1 MNISID
7 KHGTTPLYRQICEQI
22 RNQIREGA
30 LLPGQLLPS
39 LNQLAIRLDISRETT
54 KKAYV
59 RLLKEGLLTA
69 RQGKGVFVEGQRS
82 SVLTE
87 ILVILDKQS
96 VYHQTI
102 MQTFQETLSGKA
114 HITILL
120 HNQNID
126 LLEFYLDRHLDQYD
140 YYVVSPHFA
149 RDAKSQARAAKL
161 LRRVP
166 NRKLIMVDHWL
177 REVPGNYGVV
187 YQDFRHDAGEALS
200 QASSEILRSGGRLK
214 VMMLPHSLYGSDI
227 LKSVNDFSRQTGVVV
242 SAFRTVPPDLERGDV
257 ILLLGSQLD
266 SGLVELSK
274 SISDRKLQPG
284 QDVRIISYNE
294 FPLNELVLGG
304 LTVMSTDFPVMGRSA
319 ARMILDG
326 KLSKI
331 HNPFRLIRRKTF

>member
-7 KHGTTPLYRQICEQI
+7 KQGTTPLYRQICDQI
-22 RNQIREGA
+22 RNQIREGV
-30 LLPGQLLPS
+30 LLPGQMLPS

-69 RQGKGVFVEGQRS
+69 RQGKGVFVAGQRS

-102 MQTFQETLSGKA
+102 LQTFQETLSGKA

-120 HNQNID
+120 HNQNLD
-126 LLEFYLDRHLDQYD
+126 LMEYYLDRHLDLYD

-149 RDAKSQARAAKL
+149 LDRSTQMAAVRL
-161 LRRVP
+161 LKRIP

-187 YQDFRHDAGEALS
+187 YQDFRNDTFSALMGVRE
-200 QASSEILRSGGRLK
+200 EIVRSGGRLK
-214 VMMLPHSLYGSDI
+214 VMVLPHSLYGPVI
-227 LKSVNDFSRQTGVVV
+227 LESVNDFSGKTGIEV
-242 SAFRTVPPDLERGDV
+242 SVYEGVPPSLEKGDV
-257 ILLLGSQLD
+257 VLLLGSQLD
-266 SGLVELSK
+266 SGLVDLS
-274 SISDRKLQPG
+274 RKIESLGLKPG
-284 QDVRIISYNE
+284 KDVHIISYNE
-294 FPLNELVLGG
+294 FPLNEVVLSG
-304 LTVMSTDFPVMGRSA
+304 LTTISTDFSEMGRRA
-319 ARMILDG
+319 AEMILSGDFA
-326 KLSKI
+326 KI
-331 HNPFRLIRRKTF
+331 HNPFRLIRRSSF